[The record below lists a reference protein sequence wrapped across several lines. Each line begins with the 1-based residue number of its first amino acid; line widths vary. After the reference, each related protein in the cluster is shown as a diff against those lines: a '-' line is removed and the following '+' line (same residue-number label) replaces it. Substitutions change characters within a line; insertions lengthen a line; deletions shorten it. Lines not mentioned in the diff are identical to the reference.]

1 MNKILLIVYALLL
14 ISCKKEE
21 TPVADTD
28 AIITSWL
35 DDAGISTASRD
46 DSGIYY
52 YPEATNP
59 AGALVSS
66 GNVVAIYYS
75 LFNLDN
81 TLIASHQSSDGDSLI
96 FKHGVAAVYPLGLDI
111 GVGYMR
117 LGETYSFLL
126 PPVMAFGG
134 LTSGALE
141 EDQIYRLVVNVV
153 ALHNENDLFAQEL
166 LNIQQYIDDNMLDDL
181 TLNPLDPTDFF
192 PSGIAYKRLIAGNGT
207 LPLIEDTIIVNYY
220 GRFLDDSGFDSRSG
234 FEWIYGSNSPRELLS
249 GFEFGVSLMQTGERA
264 LLFIPSSEA
273 YRESALVIP
282 QYIAGDLIEDDI
294 IPDYVGRVPAY
305 KTLIFD
311 ITRVD

>member
-96 FKHGVAAVYPLGLDI
+96 FKHGVSAVYPLGLDI

-192 PSGIAYKRLIAGNGT
+192 PSGIEYTRLIAGNGT
-207 LPLIEDTIIVNYY
+207 LPLIEDTIIVNYS
-220 GRFLDDSGFDSRSG
+220 GRFLDDSGFDSKSG